1 MGRLSGKVALITG
14 AARGQGEAEV
24 RLFVEEGAK
33 VVMGDV
39 LDDEG
44 RAVAASLG
52 EDVVYVHHDV
62 SQEADWSRF
71 VETAVERFGRID
83 VLVNNAGILRSAFIE
98 EMSLDLYMQVV
109 GINQAGCFLGIKS
122 VIPEMKK
129 VGGGSI
135 VNISSTGGLSGIPGL
150 GAYCSSKFAL
160 RGLTKVAAA
169 ELGPHGIR
177 VNSVHPGGIETAMVS
192 ASREQNPKM
201 ARQYEALPLG
211 RIGQSE
217 EIAKLVLFLAS
228 DEASFSTGSEFIA
241 DGGGQAV
248 H

>member
-135 VNISSTGGLSGIPGL
+135 EQKMSLEGVRIDVQVADRLVHLNIST
-150 GAYCSSKFAL
+150 
-160 RGLTKVAAA
+160 
-169 ELGPHGIR
+169 
-177 VNSVHPGGIETAMVS
+177 
-192 ASREQNPKM
+192 
-201 ARQYEALPLG
+201 
-211 RIGQSE
+211 IG
-217 EIAKLVLFLAS
+217 
-228 DEASFSTGSEFIA
+228 
-241 DGGGQAV
+241 
-248 H
+248 